1 MKKLFIAGGSGGMYL
16 LPFVALAQAPA
27 SEVSLGGLLT
37 KFTSSLVNPAVG
49 ILMTLALVAFFW
61 GLVKYIYSAGSGKDE
76 GKMIMVWGVVA
87 LFVMV
92 SVWGL
97 VKLISN
103 TIFGG
108 ESYGSA
114 PTVNSVLPKTSGGS
128 GGNSGGSSGSIIPD
142 YDPAT
147 DNGND

>member
-1 MKKLFIAGGSGGMYL
+1 MKHKILFSSLGLGTYL
-16 LPFVALAQAPA
+16 APLVVLAQAAPPA

-37 KFTSSLVNPAVG
+37 KFTTSLVNPAVG
-49 ILMTLALVAFFW
+49 ILMTLAVVAFFW
-61 GLVKYIYSAGSGKDE
+61 GLVKYIYSAGAGKDE

-97 VKLISN
+97 VAIIKT
-103 TIFGG
+103 TIFG
-108 ESYGSA
+108 STNYGTA
-114 PTVNSVLPKTSGGS
+114 PTVNSILPTTSGGAS
-128 GGNSGGSSGSIIPD
+128 GAGAIIPD

-147 DNGND
+147 DTGRED